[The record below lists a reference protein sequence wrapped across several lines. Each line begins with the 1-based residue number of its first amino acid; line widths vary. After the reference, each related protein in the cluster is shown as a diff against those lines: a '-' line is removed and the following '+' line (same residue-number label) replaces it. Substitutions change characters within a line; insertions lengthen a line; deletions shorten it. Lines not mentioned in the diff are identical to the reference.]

1 MSWKSKTFDPPFG
14 GLPALSIRGP
24 ELRQSLRVYTIATLY
39 LTAHSSFVSG
49 SHINSFCRMV
59 GFTDWHMGLLTSL
72 PPLAVFFQIL
82 ATLPIERTGL
92 RKHQFIDC
100 SLWARLGW
108 MAMAAVGLFMPLPS
122 HVAVWIVLMIFVAM
136 SCLDSFAGPAITT
149 WMADILP
156 RRIRARYIAMQGSLA
171 NLLRL
176 FLLVGV
182 SLLLDRMTDWGKKGP
197 DGKISMLLSDQL
209 LLFRTILGL
218 FLVAG
223 LLGLSMFLFHRIRE
237 VLPSVA
243 DAPPRRQKKAASPPQ
258 VPPEALPVRARS
270 FLVRMVILGAKR
282 LSRLAGRA
290 AKLALRWARSDTRLG
305 RLWAR
310 FLIKIVAAIRL
321 LAFMIEV
328 LVDPLR
334 NSAFRQLAIYMTVLN
349 FGSSVGGI
357 YLWQNCAV
365 NLGFSNLA
373 QNVTFMFG
381 GGLCAML
388 TLKPLGNMVDRFGR
402 KPVMVVCAFA
412 TVLGILP
419 WAFITKGTWDLGV
432 TAGLNGLAAAAGGLV
447 GHSDYVLISQGFP
460 MGAFLAGLATASFA
474 GIAWAGVGLAQ
485 TSWIYGF
492 SDLGRSK
499 YVAAFSVVTSVGVM
513 VAGVAGGILT
523 QSLQFLQRDPL
534 HLGSLL
540 WNNWHVVFVIGAA
553 ARLVAAIMM
562 MRLPDESPRSAGDLL
577 NYMAG
582 WLPRLISRLFPFGG
596 R

>member
-14 GLPALSIRGP
+14 GLPALAIRGP
-24 ELRQSLRVYTIATLY
+24 ELRHSLRVYTIATLY
-39 LTAHSSFVSG
+39 LTAHGSFVSG

-108 MAMAAVGLFMPLPS
+108 MAIAAVGIFMPLPS
-122 HVAVWIVLMIFVAM
+122 HAAVWIVLLVFVAM

-156 RRIRARYIAMQGSLA
+156 RRIRARYVATQNSLA

-176 FLLVGV
+176 GLLIVV
-182 SLLLDRMTDWGKKGP
+182 SLLLDWATAQGP
-197 DGKISMLLSDQL
+197 DGKTVITIAAQP
-209 LLFRTILGL
+209 LLFRTILAL

-237 VLPSVA
+237 VLPPVA
-243 DAPPRRQKKAASPPQ
+243 DAARRRTQRPAEPPE
-258 VPPEALPVRARS
+258 VPPETGPTQAWR
-270 FLVRMVILGAKR
+270 ILT
-282 LSRLAGRA
+282 
-290 AKLALRWARSDTRLG
+290 D
-305 RLWAR
+305 
-310 FLIKIVAAIRL
+310 
-321 LAFMIEV
+321 V
-328 LVDPLR
+328 LVAPLR
-334 NSAFRQLAIYMTVLN
+334 NRAFRQLAICMTVLN

-381 GGLCAML
+381 GGLAAML
-388 TLKPLGNMVDRFGR
+388 TLKALGNMVDRFGR
-402 KPVMVVCAFA
+402 KPVMIVCAFA
-412 TVLGILP
+412 TTLGILP
-419 WAFITKGTWDLGV
+419 WAFITKDTPDFGV
-432 TAGLNGLAAAAGGLV
+432 SAGLNSLASAAGGLV
-447 GHSDYVLISQGFP
+447 GRPDYVMFSRAFP

-474 GIAWAGVGLAQ
+474 GIAWAGVGLSQ
-485 TSWIYGF
+485 TSFVYGF

-499 YVAAFSVVTSVGVM
+499 YVAAYSVVTSVGVM
-513 VAGVAGGILT
+513 LAGVAGGALT
-523 QSLQFLQRDPL
+523 QSLTFLQKNPL
-534 HLGSLL
+534 HLGPLL
-540 WNNWHVVFVIGAA
+540 WNNWHVVFVIAAA
-553 ARLVAAIMM
+553 ARLAGAIMM
-562 MRLPDESPRSAGDLL
+562 IRLNDQSPRSTGDLL

-582 WLPRLISRLFPFGG
+582 WLPRLVARLFPFGG